1 MKGKRSS
8 KVLLLGAL
16 LLCLILGIAG
26 KSSKMTVCAGEASL
40 VQGEAVQYMGYSTH
54 YYYVNGNLAY
64 CLEPD
69 MASPGNGNYPSEEI
83 DPAQLLGKAMYYVYG
98 GPGYDAYMKPSLNG
112 GWDQPDRAYCLS
124 HCILSYIYDGCNP
137 QSAGFIGLNEDIRNA
152 VIQFTDAI
160 KGWPQIPSTDISL
173 SDTELTAYF
182 SKEEGWQRTSSVTC
196 NGDGTNSLVF
206 SLPEGI
212 TLVNESRNVRE
223 TIRAAVHGGERF
235 YLAADVTYDNGKTW
249 SSGQVKGTLDQ
260 AWRTLVIKTGSGSQ
274 DVGAGHLAT
283 VEAGTVQMNV
293 RWIPRP
299 EIVVDK
305 KADKGE
311 KKYKVGDIITYSID
325 VTQQVKDAVAKNV
338 VITDTILTE
347 GVKLQKH
354 SITLLDGNHSVIS
367 DAVIAVSG
375 NSYTIHAGEFLQGI
389 ESGER
394 YIVEYQVAIT
404 DEALIGKEIE
414 NEVVVRSDNTEEK
427 KDKEIVVVD
436 KPEEEKP
443 EVPKKEPEIEPKE
456 QPKMTEASIVKTPSV
471 KTGDKENL
479 SVLILLLILS
489 CAAIFICVRI
499 SCKTK

>member
-1 MKGKRSS
+1 MKEKRSS

-16 LLCLILGIAG
+16 LLCLILIIAG
-26 KSSKMTVCAGEASL
+26 KSSRMTAYAGEASL

-98 GPGYDAYMKPSLNG
+98 GPGYEAYMKPSLNG

-137 QSAGFIGLNEDIRNA
+137 QSAGFTGLNEDIRNA

-160 KGWPQIPSTDISL
+160 RGWPQIPGTDISL

-182 SKEEGWQRTSSVTC
+182 SKDEGWQRTQSITC
-196 NGDGTNSLVF
+196 NGDGANSLIF
-206 SLPEGI
+206 SLPEGM
-212 TLVNESRNVRE
+212 TLVNESRNTRE
-223 TIRAAVHGGERF
+223 TIRATVYGGERF
-235 YLAADVTYDNGKTW
+235 YLAADVAYDNGGTW
-249 SSGQVKGTLDQ
+249 VSGQMKGTLDQ
-260 AWRTLVIKTGSGSQ
+260 AWRTLVVKTGSGSQ

-283 VEAGTVQMNV
+283 VETGTVQMSVN
-293 RWIPRP
+293 WIPRP

-305 KADKGE
+305 KADKGN
-311 KKYKVGDIITYSID
+311 KNYKVGDIITYTID
-325 VTQQVKDAVAKNV
+325 VTQQVKDAVVKNV
-338 VITDTILTE
+338 VITDTLLTE

-354 SITLLDGNHSVIS
+354 SITLLDQNHSVIS
-367 DAVIAVSG
+367 NAVIAVSG

-427 KDKEIVVVD
+427 KDKEIVTVD
-436 KPEEEKP
+436 KPKEEKP
-443 EVPKKEPEIEPKE
+443 VTPEKEPTIEVKE
-456 QPKMTEASIVKTPSV
+456 QPKTAEAPIVKPSSV
-471 KTGDKENL
+471 KTGDRENL

>member
-83 DPAQLLGKAMYYVYG
+83 NPAQLLGKAMYYVYG

-223 TIRAAVHGGERF
+223 TIQC
-235 YLAADVTYDNGKTW
+235 KCP
-249 SSGQVKGTLDQ
+249 
-260 AWRTLVIKTGSGSQ
+260 WRRT
-274 DVGAGHLAT
+274 
-283 VEAGTVQMNV
+283 
-293 RWIPRP
+293 
-299 EIVVDK
+299 
-305 KADKGE
+305 
-311 KKYKVGDIITYSID
+311 
-325 VTQQVKDAVAKNV
+325 
-338 VITDTILTE
+338 
-347 GVKLQKH
+347 
-354 SITLLDGNHSVIS
+354 
-367 DAVIAVSG
+367 
-375 NSYTIHAGEFLQGI
+375 F
-389 ESGER
+389 
-394 YIVEYQVAIT
+394 
-404 DEALIGKEIE
+404 
-414 NEVVVRSDNTEEK
+414 
-427 KDKEIVVVD
+427 
-436 KPEEEKP
+436 
-443 EVPKKEPEIEPKE
+443 
-456 QPKMTEASIVKTPSV
+456 
-471 KTGDKENL
+471 
-479 SVLILLLILS
+479 LS
-489 CAAIFICVRI
+489 CCRCNI
-499 SCKTK
+499 

>member
-83 DPAQLLGKAMYYVYG
+83 DGAIAGKGYVLCLWGTGLRRLYE
-98 GPGYDAYMKPSLNG
+98 AVAEWS
-112 GWDQPDRAYCLS
+112 WDQPDRAYCLS

-223 TIRAAVHGGERF
+223 TIRAGCP
-235 YLAADVTYDNGKTW
+235 
-249 SSGQVKGTLDQ
+249 
-260 AWRTLVIKTGSGSQ
+260 WRR
-274 DVGAGHLAT
+274 A
-283 VEAGTVQMNV
+283 
-293 RWIPRP
+293 
-299 EIVVDK
+299 
-305 KADKGE
+305 
-311 KKYKVGDIITYSID
+311 
-325 VTQQVKDAVAKNV
+325 
-338 VITDTILTE
+338 
-347 GVKLQKH
+347 
-354 SITLLDGNHSVIS
+354 
-367 DAVIAVSG
+367 
-375 NSYTIHAGEFLQGI
+375 F
-389 ESGER
+389 
-394 YIVEYQVAIT
+394 
-404 DEALIGKEIE
+404 
-414 NEVVVRSDNTEEK
+414 
-427 KDKEIVVVD
+427 
-436 KPEEEKP
+436 
-443 EVPKKEPEIEPKE
+443 
-456 QPKMTEASIVKTPSV
+456 
-471 KTGDKENL
+471 
-479 SVLILLLILS
+479 LS
-489 CAAIFICVRI
+489 CCRCNI
-499 SCKTK
+499 